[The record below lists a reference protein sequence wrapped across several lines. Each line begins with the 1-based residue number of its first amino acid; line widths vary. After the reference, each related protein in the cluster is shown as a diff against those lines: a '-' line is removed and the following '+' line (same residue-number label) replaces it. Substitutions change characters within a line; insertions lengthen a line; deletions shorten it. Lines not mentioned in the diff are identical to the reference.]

1 MYIIAAANGKGG
13 VGKTTT
19 VANLGVNFTK
29 RGYYTVVLDT
39 DPIACLEDWWD
50 ARKAKDLQLMAI
62 QISQLKEAIP
72 KLREAG
78 VEILIIDTPGFIANA
93 VNEVLEMAD
102 LVMILSKA
110 GPLDLRAT
118 NRSLRFIEHIKTPM
132 VFVLNEVKPKTR
144 IASDA
149 VIALSQYGK
158 LCPSIIHS
166 RNDFVVSM
174 IDGQT
179 LEEIAEP
186 DNKGIEEV
194 DGLGD
199 YVLKQLGVK
208 HPKVVDRSQPEAK
221 PATAKVVEFKAGSK
235 PGKAKA

>member
-19 VANLGVNFTK
+19 VANLAINFTK
-29 RGYYTVVLDT
+29 RGYYTFVLDT
-39 DPIACLEDWWD
+39 DPLACLEDWWE
-50 ARKAKDLQLMAI
+50 ARKAQDLQLMS
-62 QISQLKEAIP
+62 ISIEKLPEAIP
-72 KLREAG
+72 KLKQAG
-78 VEILIIDTPGFIANA
+78 VDILIIDTPGFIANA
-93 VNEVLEMAD
+93 VNDVLQLSD

-118 NRSLRFIEHIKTPM
+118 NRSLKFIKHIETPK

-144 IASDA
+144 IASEA

-158 LCPSIIHS
+158 VCPSIIHS

-194 DGLGD
+194 DKLGD
-199 YVLKQLGVK
+199 YILEQLGENHLK
-208 HPKVVDRSQPEAK
+208 RVDRTPPEAK
-221 PATAKVVEFKAGSK
+221 PASAQVVAFKPGK